1 MEKYKRKIFFWLLAT
16 IFLVVAPVVVMRAR
30 GFRFDLNRGV
40 FVHSG
45 TISVKS
51 NPQNVK
57 IMVNGE
63 PAESNLNRINSSF
76 NISGLMPGDYE
87 ISVQADG
94 FQSWN
99 KKIDVH
105 SGMASEFWN
114 VLLVRNDYQ
123 DTSYSTGGI
132 ENYFI
137 SHNNGL
143 AAYTNEDSING
154 TNINILSI
162 DDKSIVNSF
171 HFDNAIYSKEEREEN
186 IEWSPEANYLS
197 IPFKVT
203 KEIKTLVGRKE
214 IIETVAE
221 YVYYIIDIGPN
232 ETFNLNEFL
241 GKNDIRKVRWDPSEK
256 DYLFFQ
262 SENNLYRA
270 SIRDVSD
277 LILIASDVSSYDL
290 SKSGIY
296 YTQMP
301 NELVFQIAPDGQ
313 SQRNQLT
320 SSFPEEN
327 KAETDKF
334 IVYDTNRMAFIDKQ
348 KNLFVYNSGD
358 HDRYFR
364 KLSANVEGLQF
375 SDDGKKML
383 FWTGNEIS
391 VYFLRD
397 WNVQPLRVEN
407 EVQNIT
413 RYSTEIKNVQWF
425 KDYEHV
431 IFNTDKTLK
440 IIELDSRDHFNSMD
454 ILQIGLDESLVVY
467 NHNLEYLFFIDKK
480 GEIPDLYTVNIPE
493 ETTILGF

>member
-1 MEKYKRKIFFWLLAT
+1 M
-16 IFLVVAPVVVMRAR
+16 
-30 GFRFDLNRGV
+30 
-40 FVHSG
+40 
-45 TISVKS
+45 
-51 NPQNVK
+51 
-57 IMVNGE
+57 
-63 PAESNLNRINSSF
+63 
-76 NISGLMPGDYE
+76 
-87 ISVQADG
+87 
-94 FQSWN
+94 
-99 KKIDVH
+99 
-105 SGMASEFWN
+105 
-114 VLLVRNDYQ
+114 
-123 DTSYSTGGI
+123 
-132 ENYFI
+132 
-137 SHNNGL
+137 
-143 AAYTNEDSING
+143 
-154 TNINILSI
+154 
-162 DDKSIVNSF
+162 
-171 HFDNAIYSKEEREEN
+171 
-186 IEWSPEANYLS
+186 
-197 IPFKVT
+197 
-203 KEIKTLVGRKE
+203 
-214 IIETVAE
+214 
-221 YVYYIIDIGPN
+221 
-232 ETFNLNEFL
+232 
-241 GKNDIRKVRWDPSEK
+241 
-256 DYLFFQ
+256 
-262 SENNLYRA
+262 YRA

>member
-1 MEKYKRKIFFWLLAT
+1 M
-16 IFLVVAPVVVMRAR
+16 
-30 GFRFDLNRGV
+30 
-40 FVHSG
+40 
-45 TISVKS
+45 
-51 NPQNVK
+51 
-57 IMVNGE
+57 
-63 PAESNLNRINSSF
+63 
-76 NISGLMPGDYE
+76 
-87 ISVQADG
+87 
-94 FQSWN
+94 
-99 KKIDVH
+99 
-105 SGMASEFWN
+105 
-114 VLLVRNDYQ
+114 
-123 DTSYSTGGI
+123 
-132 ENYFI
+132 
-137 SHNNGL
+137 
-143 AAYTNEDSING
+143 
-154 TNINILSI
+154 
-162 DDKSIVNSF
+162 
-171 HFDNAIYSKEEREEN
+171 
-186 IEWSPEANYLS
+186 
-197 IPFKVT
+197 T

-290 SKSGIY
+290 SKSVIY

-358 HDRYFR
+358 HDIYFR

>member
-241 GKNDIRKVRWDPSEK
+241 GKNDIRKVRLDPS
-256 DYLFFQ
+256 
-262 SENNLYRA
+262 
-270 SIRDVSD
+270 
-277 LILIASDVSSYDL
+277 
-290 SKSGIY
+290 
-296 YTQMP
+296 
-301 NELVFQIAPDGQ
+301 
-313 SQRNQLT
+313 
-320 SSFPEEN
+320 
-327 KAETDKF
+327 
-334 IVYDTNRMAFIDKQ
+334 
-348 KNLFVYNSGD
+348 
-358 HDRYFR
+358 
-364 KLSANVEGLQF
+364 
-375 SDDGKKML
+375 
-383 FWTGNEIS
+383 
-391 VYFLRD
+391 
-397 WNVQPLRVEN
+397 
-407 EVQNIT
+407 
-413 RYSTEIKNVQWF
+413 
-425 KDYEHV
+425 
-431 IFNTDKTLK
+431 
-440 IIELDSRDHFNSMD
+440 
-454 ILQIGLDESLVVY
+454 
-467 NHNLEYLFFIDKK
+467 
-480 GEIPDLYTVNIPE
+480 
-493 ETTILGF
+493 